1 MATRASGEPIRGL
14 ILTALAES
22 DRPISTAELRRRLSI
37 GFDVYVLNETLYR
50 SLSILARRGDVARI
64 ESRGRSALWQL
75 RVEDPD
81 VVGTPDVAVAPPAP
95 VHRPPERGWRTGTDC
110 LKILR
115 SDGVLLHMNQRGCLV
130 LGLDH
135 DEQKF
140 GMPWLDL
147 LPEQIRSQGLLALRD
162 AVDGSR
168 STFAGVTM
176 GTDGQPQ
183 YWDNVLTPIEGED
196 GRIRE
201 ILCTS
206 RDVTDQVRRGE
217 AAGAAA
223 SRQPG
228 PAASGGAGRQRR
240 GGAVADRLNRLFETI
255 RAPGQGQYTNSEV
268 LRALADR
275 GVYLSAPYLSQLRR
289 GNRKRPSEATVNA
302 LAEFFGVLPVYFA
315 DTYDEEDL
323 QYLVRLDKD
332 LRWLELTHDPEVRRL
347 TTMLLELPAPEQG
360 KLWGYLD

>member
-1 MATRASGEPIRGL
+1 MASRASGEPIRGL

-22 DRPISTAELRRRLSI
+22 DRPLSTAELRRRLSI
-37 GFDVYVLNETLYR
+37 AFDVYVLNETLYR
-50 SLSILARRGDVARI
+50 SLAILARRGDVVKI

-75 RVEDPD
+75 RADAPD
-81 VVGTPDVAVAPPAP
+81 AVGDVAVTPPTGAPS
-95 VHRPPERGWRTGTDC
+95 RPERGWRTGTDC

-115 SDGVLLHMNQRGCLV
+115 TDGVLLHMNQRGCV
-130 LGLDH
+130 ALGLDH
-135 DEQKF
+135 DERDF

-147 LPEQIRSQGLLALRD
+147 LPEQIRSQGLRALRD

-168 STFAGVTM
+168 SSFAGVTM
-176 GTDGQPQ
+176 GPDGQPQ
-183 YWDNVLTPIEGED
+183 YWDNVLTPIEGDD

-217 AAGAAA
+217 AGAATSSSA
-223 SRQPG
+223 QPG
-228 PAASGGAGRQRR
+228 PAAAGRSGRQRR

-255 RAPGQGQYTNSEV
+255 RAPGQGPYTNSEV

-275 GVYLSAPYLSQLRR
+275 GVYISAPYLSQLRR

-323 QYLVRLDKD
+323 QYLVRLDND

-347 TTMLLELPAPEQG
+347 TTMMLELPARDQDQ
-360 KLWGYLD
+360 LWGNLD